1 MSASCSSKIFAPSAK
16 QIFRRGVDRLS
27 CRNGTIAKMKYGD
40 LAGVRI
46 AVDDELV
53 RGEEKTR
60 NLRLEVILVR
70 PEPWHFAI
78 RSRLSHHCRRGV
90 FGLIDGVLHVFEPS
104 PHALAAEVTCTKGT
118 IFPCYGRCRLP
129 NLGAR

>member
-1 MSASCSSKIFAPSAK
+1 MSFMGTAMSASCSSKIFAPSAK

-53 RGEEKTR
+53 RGEEK
-60 NLRLEVILVR
+60 
-70 PEPWHFAI
+70 P
-78 RSRLSHHCRRGV
+78 RRGC
-90 FGLIDGVLHVFEPS
+90 S
-104 PHALAAEVTCTKGT
+104 PHEPQALSA
-118 IFPCYGRCRLP
+118 
-129 NLGAR
+129 